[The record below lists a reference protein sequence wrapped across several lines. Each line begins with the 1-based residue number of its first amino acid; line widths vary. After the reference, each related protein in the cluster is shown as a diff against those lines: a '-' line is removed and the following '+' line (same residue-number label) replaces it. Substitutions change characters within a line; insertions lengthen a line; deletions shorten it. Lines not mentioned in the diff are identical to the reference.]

1 MIKVVKDTAT
11 EFAVTFFENTT
22 VSNPYYLIQVI
33 NIQDEVVQTITPTDI
48 SDAKERYNLFSVTST
63 LAKGEYY
70 YTAYESETENPTI
83 NDVVGVVEYGIFV
96 VDSEEDLEDSVY
108 L

>member
-1 MIKVVKDTAT
+1 M
-11 EFAVTFFENTT
+11 TFFENTT

-33 NIQDEVVQTITPTDI
+33 NTQDEVVQTITPTDI